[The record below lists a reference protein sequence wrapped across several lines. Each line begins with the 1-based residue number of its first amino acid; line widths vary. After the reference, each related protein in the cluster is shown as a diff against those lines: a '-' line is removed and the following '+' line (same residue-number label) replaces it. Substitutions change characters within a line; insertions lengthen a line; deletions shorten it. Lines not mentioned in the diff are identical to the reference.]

1 MSYLAQFAE
10 RCGSLAGGRISG
22 EKFDAFLN
30 GLVKLMD
37 IKQTA
42 LSTCGASHSEAMIL
56 FTALDYFADNG
67 KNITVA
73 ETARRLNVSMP
84 SVSRSLKAL
93 SEKGLIERDLN
104 ENDRRSVRVVVTKTG
119 EEKLQGLI
127 KRVYSTLSKTLEVF
141 SDEELLQMIE
151 LHNRFVNSL
160 IDTLSKEKGE

>member
-1 MSYLAQFAE
+1 MSYLEQFAE
-10 RCGSLAGGRISG
+10 SGVLSGNCRVSG

-37 IKQTA
+37 IKQAA

-56 FTALDYFADNG
+56 YTALDYAAENG

-104 ENDRRSVRVVVTKTG
+104 ENDRRSVRIIVTRAG
-119 EEKLQGLI
+119 EEKLQGLL
-127 KRVYSTLSKTLEVF
+127 KRVYSTFDKTLEVF
-141 SDEELLQMIE
+141 SDEELARMIE

-160 IDTLSKEKGE
+160 IDTLNKEKGE

>member
-42 LSTCGASHSEAMIL
+42 FSMCGASHSEAMIL
-56 FTALDYFADNG
+56 YTALDYAAENG

-104 ENDRRSVRVVVTKTG
+104 ENDRRSVRIIVTKAG
-119 EEKLQGLI
+119 EEKLQGLL
-127 KRVYSTLSKTLEVF
+127 KRVYSTFDKTLEVF
-141 SDEELLQMIE
+141 SDGELARMIE
-151 LHNRFVNSL
+151 LHNRFVNAL